1 MQEESADMADLR
13 AEKAELR
20 LRALSSV
27 GIVIV
32 ILGAIHYGSYA
43 WPAVAGIIAL
53 VSLSEYYSLVNRLAE
68 KRAARISPGVGYII
82 SCVFLFAAMQ
92 ENAQP
97 IVLAMILSLCVCG
110 VFVVEIFRRQISRAG
125 GESYAV
131 QNAGAV
137 ISGVLY
143 ITVPWTCM
151 IMLRDYIVGRQVLT
165 TLFFCTWA
173 CDVGAYIGGKLFG
186 TVKLCPN
193 VSPGKTVQGFVA
205 GIIGSLLVNA
215 ICIYYFSLPTY
226 PLIFIGFI
234 CGIFGQV
241 GDLAESLIKR
251 EAKQK
256 DSGKLI
262 PGHGGMLDRF
272 DSILFNGVLTYL
284 VLRVLL

>member
-1 MQEESADMADLR
+1 MQEESVVMADLR
-13 AEKAELR
+13 AEKTELR

-32 ILGAIHYGSYA
+32 ILGAIYYGGYA
-43 WPAVAGIIAL
+43 WVAVTGIIAL
-53 VSLSEYYSLVNRLAE
+53 FSLSEYYALVNRLAE

-82 SCVFLFAAMQ
+82 SALFLFAAMQ
-92 ENAQP
+92 ENPQP
-97 IVLAMILSLCVCG
+97 IVLAMILSVCVCG
-110 VFVVEIFRRQISRAG
+110 VFVVEIFRRQFIG

-151 IMLRDYIVGRQVLT
+151 IMLRDYIVGRQVLM
-165 TLFFCTWA
+165 TLFMCTWA

-193 VSPGKTVQGFVA
+193 VSPGKTVQGFAA

-215 ICIYYFSLPTY
+215 ICIYAFSLPTY

-234 CGIFGQV
+234 CGIFGQI

-256 DSGKLI
+256 DSGHLI

-272 DSILFNGVLTYL
+272 DSILFNGLLTYL
-284 VLRVLL
+284 LLRVVL